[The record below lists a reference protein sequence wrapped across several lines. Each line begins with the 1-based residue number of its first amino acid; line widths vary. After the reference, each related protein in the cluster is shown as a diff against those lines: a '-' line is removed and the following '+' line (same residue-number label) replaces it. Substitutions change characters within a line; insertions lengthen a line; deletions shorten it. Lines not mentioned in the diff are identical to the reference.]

1 MKIIIP
7 GFLSRLYLWVLRQFT
22 EPCNTTLIN
31 YYMGLMWESNESPV
45 ANEKYNHLS
54 ILIPSDSP
62 VQSLSKF
69 SIYIGGAGGIN
80 HLQFWLAGVLLFLL
94 YRTQAARAGWGGC
107 SYIINLLPKESI
119 IHTTYQSKTLWDL
132 QALRWFMLKNYLFPQ
147 YIPYKT
153 FYH

>member
-69 SIYIGGAGGIN
+69 SIYIGGAGGHKPLAILTSWSFVVLVVQDTSSEGRVGRLFIYYKSPPKGEYYSY
-80 HLQFWLAGVLLFLL
+80 HL
-94 YRTQAARAGWGGC
+94 
-107 SYIINLLPKESI
+107 SI
-119 IHTTYQSKTLWDL
+119 KDS
-132 QALRWFMLKNYLFPQ
+132 LRL
-147 YIPYKT
+147 T
-153 FYH
+153 SS